1 MYHNWIEVKADS
13 NAEPNRQQIGPSKA
27 EHPRPCHS
35 EQNDTL
41 RFISLVMR
49 TQETRNKKQQIV
61 VSEKNKRVK
70 GASERERRATESG
83 IV

>member
-1 MYHNWIEVKADS
+1 MSDVN
-13 NAEPNRQQIGPSKA
+13 
-27 EHPRPCHS
+27 CHS
-35 EQNDTL
+35 ERNDTL
-41 RFISLVMR
+41 RFISFVMR